1 MDIKVS
7 IIEDQKD
14 IREMLA
20 VLINGSNG
28 FCCINTYDCAED
40 AIIGIPNSVPDVV
53 LVDIHL
59 AEGIF
64 TLRSSMDIR
73 RETFHEDIYLSVLKK
88 HKIDQK
94 VFEASVLY
102 YGKHPEKYKP
112 IYDDVVDLLN
122 EMDVRSKAKDSIQ
135 NIKLKPKVIDAEKI
149 KK

>member
-1 MDIKVS
+1 MRKFLPM
-7 IIEDQKD
+7 IIVTLLVGCSLNRVPSG
-14 IREMLA
+14 IMSARE
-20 VLINGSNG
+20 I
-28 FCCINTYDCAED
+28 T
-40 AIIGIPNSVPDVV
+40 PV

-64 TLRSSMDIR
+64 TLSSSLNIS
-73 RETFHEDIYLSVLKK
+73 RENFHEDLYLSVLKK
-88 HKIDQK
+88 YKVDQK

-135 NIKLKPKVIDAEKI
+135 NVKLKPIDAAKI

>member
-1 MDIKVS
+1 MRKFLPI
-7 IIEDQKD
+7 
-14 IREMLA
+14 
-20 VLINGSNG
+20 LIVALLFG
-28 FCCINTYDCAED
+28 CTL
-40 AIIGIPNSVPDVV
+40 NSVPKGIMSAREITPV

-135 NIKLKPKVIDAEKI
+135 NIKLKPKVIDAAKI

>member
-1 MDIKVS
+1 MRNFLP
-7 IIEDQKD
+7 IIIITLLFGCTLNSTPKG
-14 IREMLA
+14 IMSARE
-20 VLINGSNG
+20 I
-28 FCCINTYDCAED
+28 T
-40 AIIGIPNSVPDVV
+40 PV

-64 TLRSSMDIR
+64 TLRSSLNIT
-73 RETFHEDIYLSVLKK
+73 RENFHEDLYLSVLKK

-102 YGKHPEKYKP
+102 YGKHPEKYKQ
-112 IYDDVVDLLN
+112 IYDDVVDRLN

-135 NIKLKPKVIDAEKI
+135 NAKLKPVDTAKI